1 LHIDPEILRITFFAL
16 VIVLVFAT
24 RMIRG
29 KARETPEGL
38 VFSTKLIVL
47 WIRLLFLPV
56 YLFVLFYPVITHQ
69 HNMSVW
75 VPVILLALLLFAL
88 YQSPG
93 TILLTPA
100 AVVQRFWFRADKVIQ
115 YPEVMTI
122 QITQANRLTRVFGN
136 NRITITHTASHS
148 DAEGFRAELE
158 RRTGKRAL
166 V

>member
-1 LHIDPEILRITFFAL
+1 LHIDPEILRITFFAV
-16 VIVLVFAT
+16 VIALVFAT
-24 RMIRG
+24 RMTRG

-38 VFSTKLIVL
+38 VFSTKPIVL
-47 WIRLLFLPV
+47 WTRLLFLPV
-56 YLFVLFYPVITHQ
+56 YLFALFYPVITHR
-69 HNMSVW
+69 HNTPVW
-75 VPVILLALLLFAL
+75 LPVVLLALLLFAL

-100 AVVQRFWFRADKVIQ
+100 AVVQRFWFRADKVIE
-115 YPEVMTI
+115 YSEVMTI